1 MNELKVD
8 IAIVG
13 FQKAGT
19 TSILKYLAQQ
29 EEIYS
34 HFQKEMTYFSVKKEY
49 EKGWEQAIKRYF
61 SNYSDDKKL
70 LIKHATL
77 IRHEAN
83 IKRLYEHN
91 PNAKIIVCL
100 RDPVERAYSSYLME
114 KANGNQTQSFRE
126 VIAEAFE
133 NNQKGISDWRYN
145 VFVKLGEY
153 VNYIDILHQYFP
165 KESIY
170 VLKIE
175 NFHQDKLNQFTQL
188 CNWLG
193 IEKSSIEVVENQH
206 NAYKVAKSGLVSKL
220 LTNSLSE
227 KSLVKNTLRKLI
239 PLEKQA
245 ILGDRIRDLTRKKA
259 VKEPIDKETKEFLE
273 RHFSPFEKALNKKYL
288 TIE

>member
-1 MNELKVD
+1 MSKQKVD

-29 EEIYS
+29 EEIFS
-34 HFQKEMTYFSVKKEY
+34 HPQKEMTYFSVKEEF
-49 EKGWEQAIKRYF
+49 EKGWEQAEKRYF
-61 SNYSDDKKL
+61 PKYNDDKKL

-77 IRHEAN
+77 IRHEES

-91 PNAKIIVCL
+91 PDAKIIICL
-100 RDPVERAYSSYLME
+100 RDPVQRAYSSYLME
-114 KANGNQTQSFRE
+114 KASGNQTQSFKE

-133 NNQKGISDWRYN
+133 SNQKGISDWRYN

-153 VNYIDILHQYFP
+153 VNYFDMLHQYFP

-175 NFHQDKLNQFTQL
+175 DFHQDKLNQFTQL

-193 IEKSSIEVVENQH
+193 IEKPSIEVVENQH
-206 NAYKVAKSGLVSKL
+206 NTYKVAKSGLLSKML
-220 LTNSLSE
+220 SNSLSE
-227 KSLVKNTLRKLI
+227 KSLIKKTFRKVI
-239 PLEKQA
+239 PVEKQA
-245 ILGDRIRDLTRKKA
+245 ILGDKIRDLTKKKA
-259 VKEPIDKETKEFLE
+259 IKEPLDGETKEFLE
-273 RHFSPFEKALNKKYL
+273 KHYKPFQKKLTEKYL

>member
-1 MNELKVD
+1 MNKLKVD

-34 HFQKEMTYFSVKKEY
+34 HPQKEMTYFSVKEEY
-49 EKGWEQAIKRYF
+49 EKGWEEAIKRYF
-61 SNYSDDKKL
+61 SNYTAGKKL

-77 IRHEAN
+77 IRHEAS
-83 IKRLYEHN
+83 IKRLHEHN
-91 PNAKIIVCL
+91 PDAKIIICL
-100 RDPVERAYSSYLME
+100 RDPVQRAYSSYLME
-114 KANGNQTQSFRE
+114 KANGNQTQSFKE

-153 VNYIDILHQYFP
+153 VNYIDMLHQYFP
-165 KESIY
+165 KESMY

-175 NFHQDKLNQFTQL
+175 DFHQDKLNQFTQL

-193 IEKSSIEVVENQH
+193 IEKPSITVVENQH
-206 NAYKVAKSGLVSKL
+206 NTYKVAKSGMLSKM

-227 KSLVKNTLRKLI
+227 KSLVKKTFRKII

-245 ILGDRIRDLTRKKA
+245 IFGDKIRELTKKKA
-259 VKEPIDKETKEFLE
+259 IKEPLDSKTKEFLE
-273 RHFSPFEKALNKKYL
+273 KHYEPFQKGLTDKYL
-288 TIE
+288 L

>member
-1 MNELKVD
+1 MKDLKVD

-19 TSILKYLAQQ
+19 TSILKYLSQQ
-29 EEIYS
+29 EGIYA
-34 HFQKEMTYFSVKKEY
+34 HPQKEMTFFSVEEEY
-49 EKGWEQAIKRYF
+49 EKGWVQAIKRYF
-61 SNYSDDKKL
+61 PHYTAGKKL

-77 IRHEAN
+77 IRHEAS

-91 PNAKIIVCL
+91 PDAKIIICL
-100 RDPVERAYSSYLME
+100 RDPVQRAYSSYLME
-114 KANGNQTQSFRE
+114 KANGNQTQNFKE

-133 NNQKGISDWRYN
+133 NHAKGESDWRYN

-153 VNYIDILHQYFP
+153 VNYIDMLHQYFP

-193 IEKSSIEVVENQH
+193 IEKPSIEVVENQH
-206 NAYKVAKSGLVSKL
+206 NAYKVAKSGLLSKML
-220 LTNSLSE
+220 SKSLSE
-227 KSLVKNTLRKLI
+227 KNLI
-239 PLEKQA
+239 
-245 ILGDRIRDLTRKKA
+245 KK
-259 VKEPIDKETKEFLE
+259 
-273 RHFSPFEKALNKKYL
+273 R
-288 TIE
+288 